1 MQVYDQ
7 AAELGS
13 LLHLPVIYASPP
25 SPALYFMGPREL
37 AAVQTPADGSGEKI
51 TGSRTYHA
59 ADWMV
64 EEDEDEE
71 NDDDENDDEKV
82 LDEDITS
89 DVSAS
94 VVSVKERPMMGKLID
109 FTEMASHVWIDGIRD
124 PSTGRYLSGRT
135 PLLFITKRGLVGE
148 HGKEEDS
155 LTMGGR
161 PVGALER
168 MQEKGSV
175 SLQPPVTRNLME
187 KKLNVEDIV
196 AVHFGSSS
204 AAIPAAAA
212 TAPAPAADSSRVPQ
226 PETSMSVVDNTDE
239 DDDFFGI
246 ASTLNEYK
254 RRPAKSALS
263 VVSVDSDVSASPL
276 PLVAGLSL
284 AASTAAIAAV
294 VSTAEEIT
302 DKRKSKKQMVVSVQA
317 RLAERQ
323 RLLLE
328 GQQKRQSVTR
338 AATDE
343 KEEQKREYQLR
354 KAAQSSSVSSAPG
367 GDAAYSSTAT
377 AVLLDKENSRTIA
390 EPIVL
395 PKKIVLIEE
404 KVLAVEEEDD
414 DSDGLWA

>member
-1 MQVYDQ
+1 
-7 AAELGS
+7 
-13 LLHLPVIYASPP
+13 
-25 SPALYFMGPREL
+25 MGPREL
-37 AAVQTPADGSGEKI
+37 AAVQTPSDGSGKKI

-64 EEDEDEE
+64 EEDEED
-71 NDDDENDDEKV
+71 DDDENDDDEEDDDDSESV
-82 LDEDITS
+82 LDEDITA
-89 DVSAS
+89 DASAS
-94 VVSVKERPMMGKLID
+94 VISLKERPMMGKLID

-124 PSTGRYLSGRT
+124 PSTGRYLTGRT

-168 MQEKGSV
+168 MQERGLV
-175 SLQPPVTRNLME
+175 SLQPPVTRNLIE

-196 AVHFGSSS
+196 AVHFASST
-204 AAIPAAAA
+204 AIPAVAP
-212 TAPAPAADSSRVPQ
+212 APAPAADSSSVPQ
-226 PETSMSVVDNTDE
+226 LETSMSVVDNTDE

-263 VVSVDSDVSASPL
+263 VITADSVVSASSL
-276 PLVAGLSL
+276 PLVADLSL
-284 AASTAAIAAV
+284 AASSAAIAAI

-328 GQQKRQSVTR
+328 VQQKRQSVTR
-338 AATDE
+338 AAIDE
-343 KEEQKREYQLR
+343 KEEQKKEYQLR
-354 KAAQSSSVSSAPG
+354 KAALSSSLSRSSTPG
-367 GDAAYSSTAT
+367 GDAAYSTTAT
-377 AVLLDKENSRTIA
+377 ASATALLDKENGRTIT

-395 PKKIVLIEE
+395 AKNIVLIEE
-404 KVLAVEEEDD
+404 EVVAIEEEDDD

>member
-175 SLQPPVTRNLME
+175 SLQPPVTRNLMA

-196 AVHFGSSS
+196 AVHFASPS
-204 AAIPAAAA
+204 AAIPAA
-212 TAPAPAADSSRVPQ
+212 APAPAADSSRVPQ

-354 KAAQSSSVSSAPG
+354 KAAQSSSLSSAPG

-377 AVLLDKENSRTIA
+377 TALLEKENSRTIT

-404 KVLAVEEEDD
+404 EVLAIEEEDD